1 MTRTNTYQPIITA
14 LVVAIFPHITRL
26 PVWITLW
33 CACMW
38 GYLLFAVKYRWPR
51 PGKNLRRFL
60 TVAGFAGLM
69 LTYQRHLG
77 QDAYIGLL
85 AVMAALKP
93 FEMETH
99 RDRMITVFL
108 AYFIVITSLFLSET
122 LAITLYMFF
131 SVTITT
137 AVLIRIN
144 DPKGRFKQHLKLSGL
159 MMVQAI
165 PLMVALFFLFPR
177 IQGSLFGFSL
187 SNSARSG
194 FSDILAPGGVAS
206 LVESDEVAFRA
217 VFDGPIPPASAL
229 YWRGIVFQNFDG
241 RRWRPDKEVAVS
253 TPPMAEPGTIGYTV
267 ALEPHDQRWLF
278 ALEMPATVP
287 PQASFYGDFTLRSR
301 RTVRRQ
307 LRYDMVSDTR
317 FHANTEAAETLE
329 SCTRLPEGTNPQT
342 RELAARLTQ
351 TAGTAREKIRRIVD
365 FFASGGFTYT
375 LQPPR
380 LGRDSVDDFLFDS
393 KRGYCEHYA
402 SAFAFMMRS
411 VNVPARIVGGYLGG
425 ERNPF
430 ANYLVVRQSDAHV
443 WVDVWQGDDAADA
456 GWRRIDPTAVVV
468 PERVTQG
475 LEGAL
480 SRGELPDFL
489 SRGYFGFIRQ
499 IRFAWDAVST
509 QWSAWFEGYSYYE
522 QLALLKK
529 LGLSSDAVRAAL
541 QAMILIL
548 VVIAAAVAVYFW
560 SAMRIPRRKPDR
572 IRKTYERFCKKLA
585 RAGFERK
592 SDQGPMDYAAWVATH
607 RPDLKRRVDD
617 IIDLYVRLRYR
628 EERAKGFLDEFIRKV
643 RAFDPVLK

>member
-26 PVWITLW
+26 PVWIILW

-93 FEMETH
+93 FEIETH

-144 DPKGRFKQHLKLSGL
+144 DPAGRFKQHLKLSGL

-317 FHANTEAAETLE
+317 FQANTEAAETLE
-329 SCTRLPEGTNPQT
+329 NCRRLPEGYNPRA

-351 TAGTAREKIRRIVD
+351 TAGTAKEKVRRILD

-468 PERVTQG
+468 PERITQG
-475 LEGAL
+475 LSGAL
-480 SRGELPDFL
+480 ARGELPDFL
-489 SRGYFGFIRQ
+489 SRGYFGFIWQ

-560 SAMRIPRRKPDR
+560 SAMRIPQRKPDR
-572 IRKTYERFCKKLA
+572 IRKTYEKFSKKLA

-592 SDQGPMDYAAWVATH
+592 PDQGPVDYAAWVATH

-617 IIDLYVRLRYR
+617 ITELYVRLRYQ
-628 EERAKGFLDEFIRKV
+628 EQQSNQVLAEFMKKV
-643 RAFDPVLK
+643 RVFDPVLK

>member
-253 TPPMAEPGTIGYTV
+253 TPSMAEPGTIGYTV

-287 PQASFYGDFTLRSR
+287 PRASCLRG
-301 RTVRRQ
+301 
-307 LRYDMVSDTR
+307 
-317 FHANTEAAETLE
+317 FHF
-329 SCTRLPEGTNPQT
+329 P
-342 RELAARLTQ
+342 
-351 TAGTAREKIRRIVD
+351 
-365 FFASGGFTYT
+365 
-375 LQPPR
+375 
-380 LGRDSVDDFLFDS
+380 
-393 KRGYCEHYA
+393 
-402 SAFAFMMRS
+402 
-411 VNVPARIVGGYLGG
+411 VPA
-425 ERNPF
+425 
-430 ANYLVVRQSDAHV
+430 H
-443 WVDVWQGDDAADA
+443 
-456 GWRRIDPTAVVV
+456 
-468 PERVTQG
+468 
-475 LEGAL
+475 GA
-480 SRGELPDFL
+480 P
-489 SRGYFGFIRQ
+489 
-499 IRFAWDAVST
+499 
-509 QWSAWFEGYSYYE
+509 
-522 QLALLKK
+522 
-529 LGLSSDAVRAAL
+529 
-541 QAMILIL
+541 
-548 VVIAAAVAVYFW
+548 AVA
-560 SAMRIPRRKPDR
+560 
-572 IRKTYERFCKKLA
+572 L
-585 RAGFERK
+585 
-592 SDQGPMDYAAWVATH
+592 
-607 RPDLKRRVDD
+607 
-617 IIDLYVRLRYR
+617 
-628 EERAKGFLDEFIRKV
+628 
-643 RAFDPVLK
+643 

>member
-1 MTRTNTYQPIITA
+1 MIRTNTYQPIITA

-38 GYLLFAVKYRWPR
+38 GYLLLAVKYRWPR

-60 TVAGFAGLM
+60 TVTGFAGLM

-93 FEMETH
+93 FEMDTH

-144 DPKGRFKQHLKLSGL
+144 DPAGRFKQHLKLSGL

-187 SNSARSG
+187 TNSARSG
-194 FSDILAPGGVAS
+194 FSDVLAPGGVAS

-217 VFDGPIPPASAL
+217 VFDGPIPPASER
-229 YWRGIVFQNFDG
+229 YWRGIVFQDFDG
-241 RRWRPDKEVAVS
+241 RRWRPDKEIGQGTLPLEAEAPVA
-253 TPPMAEPGTIGYTV
+253 YTV
-267 ALEPHDQRWLF
+267 ALEPHEQRWLF

-287 PQASFYGDFTLRSR
+287 PRASFYRDFTLRSR
-301 RTVRRQ
+301 RPVRRQ
-307 LRYDMVSDTR
+307 FRYDMMSDIR
-317 FHANTEAAETLE
+317 FQANREAAETLE
-329 SCTRLPEGTNPQT
+329 NCRRLPEGYNPRA

-351 TAGTAREKIRRIVD
+351 TAGTAKDKVRRILD
-365 FFASGGFTYT
+365 FFASSGFTYT

-380 LGRDSVDDFLFDS
+380 LGRDSVDDFLFNS

-411 VNVPARIVGGYLGG
+411 VDVPARIVGGYLGG
-425 ERNPF
+425 EQNPF

-443 WVDVWQGDDAADA
+443 WVDVWQIDDSGA

-468 PERVTQG
+468 PERITQG
-475 LEGAL
+475 LAGAL
-480 SRGELPDFL
+480 ARGELPDFL
-489 SRGYFGFIRQ
+489 SRRYFVVIRQ

-529 LGLSSDAVRAAL
+529 LGLSSDVVRAAF
-541 QAMILIL
+541 QAMTLIL
-548 VVIAAAVAVYFW
+548 VVLSAAVAFYFW

-572 IRKTYERFCKKLA
+572 IRKIYEIFCKKLA
-585 RAGFERK
+585 RAGFARK
-592 SDQGPMDYAAWVATH
+592 PDQGPVDYAAWVAKQ
-607 RPDLKRRVDD
+607 RPDLKGRVDA
-617 IIDLYVRLRYR
+617 ITQLYVRLRYQ
-628 EERAKGFLDEFIRKV
+628 EQQSNQVLSEFRKKV